1 MVILKSKDEIEKIR
15 SACRIVAMVLSELK
29 SQVKPGRTTAELDQ
43 SAERMIRKLGAK
55 PAFKGYRG
63 FPATLC
69 TSVNE
74 EVVHGIPSQRALKE
88 GDIIGLDLGAIVDG
102 YYGDAA
108 ITVPVGGPIPAE
120 TDRLIRVTEESL
132 YRGIQQIEVGRR
144 LSDISHAVQEHVE
157 KAGFSVVTD
166 FVGHGI
172 GRNLHEDP
180 QIPNFGEP
188 GQGIR
193 LRPGMTL
200 AIEPMVNMGSNA
212 VKILEDN
219 WTAVTQDGTLSA
231 HFEHTVLVA
240 ESGPEILTRLSPP

>member
-15 SACRIVAMVLSELK
+15 RACRVVAMVLSELEA
-29 SQVKPGRTTAELDQ
+29 QVNPGRTTVELDQ
-43 SAERMIRKLGAK
+43 LAERMILKLGAK

-69 TSVNE
+69 TSVNN
-74 EVVHGIPSQRALKE
+74 EVVHGIPSQRVLKE

-108 ITVPVGGPIPAE
+108 ITVSVGSIPAE
-120 TDRLIRVTEESL
+120 TERLIRVTEESL
-132 YRGIQQIEVGRR
+132 SLGIQQIEAGKRV
-144 LSDISHAVQEHVE
+144 SDISHAIQERVE
-157 KAGFSVVTD
+157 KAGFSIVTD

-180 QIPNFGEP
+180 QIPNFGKP
-188 GQGIR
+188 GQGLR

-200 AIEPMVNMGSNA
+200 AIEPMVNMGSGA

-231 HFEHTVLVA
+231 HFEHTVLVG
-240 ESGPEILTRLSPP
+240 EGGPEILTERPSS

>member
-1 MVILKSKDEIEKIR
+1 MVILKSRDEIEKIR
-15 SACRIVAMVLSELK
+15 SACCVVALVLSELEA
-29 SQVKPGRTTAELDQ
+29 QVKAGRTTAELDQ
-43 SAERMIRKLGAK
+43 LAERMILKLGAK

-69 TSVNE
+69 TSVNN
-74 EVVHGIPSQRALKE
+74 EVVHGIPSQRVLKE
-88 GDIIGLDLGAIVDG
+88 GNIIGLDLGAIVDG

-108 ITVPVGGPIPAE
+108 ITVPVGPIPAE
-120 TDRLIRVTEESL
+120 TERLIRVTKESL
-132 YRGIQQIEVGRR
+132 YRGIQQIEAGKRV
-144 LSDISHAVQEHVE
+144 SDISHAIQEHVE

-180 QIPNFGEP
+180 QIPNFGKP
-188 GQGIR
+188 GQGLR

-200 AIEPMVNMGSNA
+200 AIEPMVNMGSGT

-231 HFEHTVLVA
+231 HFEHTVLVG
-240 ESGPEILTRLSPP
+240 EGGPEILTERTSS

>member
-15 SACRIVAMVLSELK
+15 SASRVVAMVLSELEA
-29 SQVKPGRTTAELDQ
+29 QVKPGRTTAELDQ
-43 SAERMIRKLGAK
+43 LAERMILKLGAK

-69 TSVNE
+69 TSVNN
-74 EVVHGIPSQRALKE
+74 EVVHGIPSQRVLKE

-108 ITVPVGGPIPAE
+108 ITVSVGPIPAE
-120 TDRLIRVTEESL
+120 TERLIRVTKESL
-132 YRGIQQIEVGRR
+132 YLGIQQIEAGKRV
-144 LSDISHAVQEHVE
+144 SDISHAIQEHVE
-157 KAGFSVVTD
+157 KAVFSVVTD

-180 QIPNFGEP
+180 QIPNFGKP
-188 GQGIR
+188 GQGLR
-193 LRPGMTL
+193 LRSGMTL
-200 AIEPMVNMGSNA
+200 AIEPMVNMGSGA

-219 WTAVTQDGTLSA
+219 WTAVTQDGALSA
-231 HFEHTVLVA
+231 HFEHTVVVG
-240 ESGPEILTRLSPP
+240 EGGPEILTERPSS

>member
-15 SACRIVAMVLSELK
+15 RACRIVAIALLELK
-29 SQVKPGRTTAELDQ
+29 SQVKAGKTTSELDQ
-43 SAERMIRKLGAK
+43 LAEKLILKLAGK

-74 EVVHGIPSQRALKE
+74 EVVHGIPSQRVLKE

-108 ITVPVGGPIPAE
+108 ITVPVGGPIPVE
-120 TDRLIRVTEESL
+120 TERLIRVTEESL
-132 YRGIQQIEVGRR
+132 YQGIRQIGVGKR
-144 LSDISHAVQEHVE
+144 LSDISHAIQEHVE

-188 GQGIR
+188 GHGIR
-193 LRPGMTL
+193 LRQGMTL
-200 AIEPMVNMGSNA
+200 AIEPMVNMGNNA
-212 VKILEDN
+212 VKVLEDN

>member
-15 SACRIVAMVLSELK
+15 KACRIVAMVLSELEG
-29 SQVKPGRTTAELDQ
+29 QVKPGKTTLELDQ
-43 SAERMIRKLGAK
+43 LAEKMILKFGAK

-69 TSVNE
+69 ASIND
-74 EVVHGIPSQRALKE
+74 EVVHGIPSQQRVLKE

-108 ITVPVGGPIPAE
+108 ITVSVGSVPDE
-120 TDRLIRVTEESL
+120 TQRLIKVTKESL
-132 YRGIQQIEVGRR
+132 SLGIQQVEAGKRI
-144 LSDISHAVQEHVE
+144 SDISHAIQAHVE

-180 QIPNFGEP
+180 QIPNFGKP
-188 GQGIR
+188 GQGLR
-193 LRPGMTL
+193 LKSGMTL
-200 AIEPMVNMGSNA
+200 AIEPMVNMGSGA
-212 VKILEDN
+212 VQILEDN
-219 WTAVTQDGTLSA
+219 WTAVTQDGKLSA
-231 HFEHTVLVA
+231 HFEHTVLVGEGA
-240 ESGPEILTRLSPP
+240 AEILTERPSS

>member
-1 MVILKSKDEIEKIR
+1 MVILKSRDEIEKIR
-15 SACRIVAMVLSELK
+15 SACRIVASVLSELQA
-29 SQVKPGRTTAELDQ
+29 QVKPGRTTAELDRF
-43 SAERMIRKLGAK
+43 AEKMILKLEAK

-69 TSVNE
+69 ASVNN
-74 EVVHGIPSQRALKE
+74 EVVHGIPSQRVLRE

-108 ITVPVGGPIPAE
+108 ITVAVGSIPPE
-120 TDRLIRVTEESL
+120 TQRLIQVTEEAL
-132 YRGIQQIEVGRR
+132 NLGIQQMEAGKR
-144 LSDISHAVQEHVE
+144 LSDISHAIQEHVE

-188 GQGIR
+188 GQGLR
-193 LRPGMTL
+193 LKPGMTL
-200 AIEPMVNMGSNA
+200 AIEPMVNMGRGA
-212 VKILEDN
+212 VKVLEDN
-219 WTAVTQDGTLSA
+219 WTAVTQDGSLSA
-231 HFEHTVLVA
+231 HFEHTVLVG
-240 ESGPEILTRLSPP
+240 EGGPEILTRLSSS